1 MAARSTGL
9 ARHLNGVSA
18 RYVAKADSLSSQ
30 PALRRRLMGL
40 FSLLYRLYRN
50 RISLLYVI
58 DVGPINLL
66 AGTLAKVLLRT
77 RFVIDTG
84 DLIYELA
91 VAEGSPFLVRAIK
104 KVSERLSLTL
114 SDAIVVRGA
123 FHKELLQKRGYR
135 NVFCIP
141 DGVDTSFSYLR
152 DVTELRR
159 DLKLQDVTTVG
170 LMGTTHWNRR
180 TQTCNGWELVEAIA
194 LLRDLPVVGLLIG
207 DGSGLRMLKRRAFQL
222 KIGDKVKFFGRLPYD
237 RLPNYL
243 SLIDICLLTQP
254 NNLCGWVRTT
264 GKLPE
269 YLALG
274 RYIIATEVGAVA
286 TILGDKRMGKLL
298 PYEGVQ
304 DDSYPPKLADTIR
317 CLIHDKGR
325 SKDTKVSV
333 SVAKRRFDYRVLAG
347 QLETALDAV
356 YVFKTCPT
364 GVLENRSAGK
374 KGAG

>member
-1 MAARSTGL
+1 MPQIRKVLLLVSHSQHPMAVRSKGL

-18 RYVAKADSLSSQ
+18 RYIAKADSLSSQ
-30 PALRRRLMGL
+30 PALWRRLMGL
-40 FSLLYRLYRN
+40 FPLLYRLYRN

-77 RFVIDTG
+77 RFVVDTG

-91 VAEGSPFLVRAIK
+91 VEEGSPFLVRAIK
-104 KVSERLSLTL
+104 KVYEKLSLTL
-114 SDAIVVRGA
+114 SDAIVVRGI

-141 DGVDTSFSYLR
+141 DGVDTTFFNLR
-152 DVTELRR
+152 DVFELRR
-159 DLKLQDVTTVG
+159 NLKLQDVTTVG
-170 LMGTTHWNRR
+170 LIGMTHWNRR
-180 TQTCNGWELVEAIA
+180 TQSCTGWELVEAIA

-207 DGSGLRMLKRRAFQL
+207 NGSGIPMLERRASQL
-222 KIGDKVKFFGRLPYD
+222 RIGGKLKFFGRLPYD
-237 RLPNYL
+237 RLPDYL
-243 SLIDICLLTQP
+243 SLIDICLLTQR

-264 GKLPE
+264 GKLPH

-274 RYIIATEVGAVA
+274 RYIIATEVGTVA
-286 TILGDKRMGKLL
+286 TILRDKRMGKLL

-304 DDSYPPKLADTIR
+304 DDSYPPRLADTIR
-317 CLIHDKGR
+317 RLIHDKGR
-325 SKDTKVSV
+325 SKDSKVNV

-347 QLETALDAV
+347 RLETALDAI
-356 YVFKTCPT
+356 
-364 GVLENRSAGK
+364 
-374 KGAG
+374 

>member
-1 MAARSTGL
+1 MPQIRNVLLLVSHLQHPMAARSAGL
-9 ARHLNGVSA
+9 ARHLNRVSA
-18 RYVAKADSLSSQ
+18 RYVARADSLTSQ
-30 PALRRRLMGL
+30 PALRRRLTGL

-91 VAEGSPFLVRAIK
+91 VEEGSPFPVRAIK
-104 KVSERLSLTL
+104 KVSEKLSLTL

-159 DLKLQDVTTVG
+159 DLKLQNVTTIG
-170 LMGTTHWNRR
+170 LMATTHWNRR
-180 TQTCNGWELVEAIA
+180 SQTCNGWELVEAIA

-207 DGSGLRMLKRRAFQL
+207 DGSGLPMLKQRAFQL
-222 KIGDKVKFFGRLPYD
+222 KICDKMKFFGRLPYG
-237 RLPNYL
+237 RLPDYL
-243 SLIDICLLTQP
+243 SLIDVCLLTQP

-274 RYIIATEVGAVA
+274 RYIIATEVGTAA
-286 TILGDKRMGKLL
+286 TILRDKRMGRLL

-304 DDSYPPKLADTIR
+304 DDSYPAKLADAIR
-317 CLIHDKGR
+317 RLIYDKVQCKF
-325 SKDTKVSV
+325 SKVNVD
-333 SVAKRRFDYRVLAG
+333 VAKRRFDYRVLAG
-347 QLETALDAV
+347 ELEMALDAV
-356 YVFKTCPT
+356 
-364 GVLENRSAGK
+364 
-374 KGAG
+374 